1 MSEIT
6 KEMIA
11 AMTKEERENLASH
24 MYNPI
29 KCGGLT
35 YDEKGRPMYIHGG
48 IPRTP
53 KEHNNLI
60 RAANPKCSDEALAPY
75 FQHDWEED

>member
-1 MSEIT
+1 MSFT

-11 AMTKEERENLASH
+11 NMTKEELKELASH
-24 MYNPI
+24 MFNPI
-29 KCGGLT
+29 RCGGLT

-53 KEHNNLI
+53 KEHNDFI
-60 RAANPKCSDEALAPY
+60 RAANPKWSEENLKPY